1 LTVSSGTS
9 ISRMIMMI
17 DAIIVEQRK
26 QKTAT
31 QYRMIDHSRGSM
43 LKPGT
48 YGTPYSVVFTKM

>member
-1 LTVSSGTS
+1 
-9 ISRMIMMI
+9 MMI

-26 QKTAT
+26 QKMAT

-48 YGTPYSVVFTKM
+48 YGTP